1 MAKRHPKLLANAG
14 IDEKRY
20 DELKAFCLQYRKYK
34 RRAELAHAGIVDRP
48 EGRSGVW
55 HKPDPTGNAAM
66 MLAGNRDAKKA
77 KLIED
82 CVHAVAEPAVAEWLL
97 CYVTA
102 GLPYYLMF
110 PGPPIGRNQFYR
122 LALWFYIELDRAM
135 G

>member
-1 MAKRHPKLLANAG
+1 MAKHHPKLLENAG
-14 IDEKRY
+14 IDENRY
-20 DELKAFCLQYRKYK
+20 DELQAFCLQYRKF
-34 RRAELAHAGIVDRP
+34 RMRAELAHAGIVDRP

-66 MLAGNRDAKKA
+66 LLADNRDAKKA

-82 CVHAVAEPAVAEWLL
+82 CVHAVAEPAVAGALL
-97 CYVTA
+97 DYLTTRLAYCYMD
-102 GLPYYLMF
+102 PK
-110 PGPPIGRNQFYR
+110 PPIGRNQFYR